1 MVFRGDE
8 STGFS
13 TVYHNQRLTA
23 KATRF
28 ILHRSL
34 KEPRLSGFLWS
45 KDLLDH
51 KIHQSD
57 RLIDTGVAGEAVGM
71 VIRFAESVVVRG
83 KTRISAEKRINIE
96 RTVSIGNNSH

>member
-1 MVFRGDE
+1 M
-8 STGFS
+8 SM
-13 TVYHNQRLTA
+13 Y
-23 KATRF
+23 
-28 ILHRSL
+28 ILKNRIKCDFL
-34 KEPRLSGFLWS
+34 PCKLPKQPRLSGFLWS
-45 KDLLDH
+45 KDPLDH